1 MSHQQIPIHLVNCLF
16 VLLII
21 SLAVQIFFQFDE
33 VLFVYFVFV
42 CLARRAMSEKKVFL
56 KEMSEISLPVDISS
70 SIVLGMT
77 CKSFI
82 DFGFFLVYVIRSSFS
97 FIFYICVSNFP
108 GTIYLIDCFY
118 LIVCVCVCFF
128 CHRLIDC
135 IVKGLFLGSLFGSL
149 TYVYVFMPFP
159 CCFDYYSLV
168 VQPCSIALFDIEQC
182 NISHSMLSY
191 FHT

>member
-56 KEMSEISLPVDISS
+56 KEMSEISLPVYISS

-118 LIVCVCVCFF
+118 LIVCVCLLLLSQINRLYSQRFISGISIWFLDLCICFYAF
-128 CHRLIDC
+128 PM
-135 IVKGLFLGSLFGSL
+135 LF
-149 TYVYVFMPFP
+149 
-159 CCFDYYSLV
+159 
-168 VQPCSIALFDIEQC
+168 
-182 NISHSMLSY
+182 
-191 FHT
+191 